1 MSSRKSS
8 EQAPRVVV
16 ALGLVGLLAGC
27 GPTPDAPSRLVAA
40 APPPLAAPLVLAG
53 ANLQPDARVAR
64 LEAQVARL
72 EQEVNELRGARRE
85 PSAEAG
91 VDASARRSQMRT
103 PLDRQAK
110 LQALALR
117 AETSESAFRGEAVES
132 DWSRQ
137 TAQAVRL
144 AFVQSNAG
152 QEPRNVECRSRTC
165 RVELASA
172 GDGAPDVLIPL
183 LTRLA
188 PVLPHASS
196 SRIDGADGKPTMVV
210 YLTR

>member
-1 MSSRKSS
+1 VRGG
-8 EQAPRVVV
+8 VVF

-27 GPTPDAPSRLVAA
+27 GLALDAPQRPVAGPSPALVA
-40 APPPLAAPLVLAG
+40 PPAVT
-53 ANLQPDARVAR
+53 DASEQRDGRVAR

-72 EQEVNELRGARRE
+72 EQQVEALRSARQEALPEAAPDTAARRL
-85 PSAEAG
+85 
-91 VDASARRSQMRT
+91 RLRT
-103 PLDRQAK
+103 PLDRQA
-110 LQALALR
+110 LAQAQALRVA
-117 AETSESAFRGEAVES
+117 ASESAFRAEVVES

-137 TAQAVRL
+137 ATQAVRL

-152 QEPRNVECRSRTC
+152 QEPRSIECRSRTC

-172 GDGAPDVLIPL
+172 EEGAPDALIPL

-188 PVLPHASS
+188 PMLPHASS
-196 SRIDGADGKPTMVV
+196 ARVDGTNGNPTMVV